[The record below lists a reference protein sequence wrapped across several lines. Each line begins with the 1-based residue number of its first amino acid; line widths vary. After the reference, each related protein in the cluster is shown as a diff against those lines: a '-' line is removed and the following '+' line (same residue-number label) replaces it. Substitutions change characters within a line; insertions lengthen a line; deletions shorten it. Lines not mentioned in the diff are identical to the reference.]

1 MTLVEREKI
10 LFYLNQIDNNGIWD
24 EEKILF
30 EQLIST
36 LKELLNVKSLYKIY
50 TDNKEQI
57 DSIKYSTA
65 VNQFKSYRLDLQA
78 LAGVVAKK
86 YAEEYL
92 WYSNL
97 K

>member
-24 EEKILF
+24 EEKVLF

-65 VNQFKSYRLDLQA
+65 VNQFKAYKLDLQA

-92 WYSNL
+92 
-97 K
+97 

>member
-65 VNQFKSYRLDLQA
+65 VNQFKAYKLDLQA

-92 WYSNL
+92 
-97 K
+97 

>member
-92 WYSNL
+92 
-97 K
+97 